1 MTSNESICTIY
12 TVVTQRTQGRFGG
25 KMNIQISNA
34 SNDPIYLQI
43 KNQIKSAIISG
54 KLKPEEQLPSIRYLA
69 KELRI
74 SVITTKRAYDEL
86 EIEGFVNS
94 VQGKGSFVSMQNKEL
109 IREEQLRKVEASL
122 LDAIKQAELAGLSID
137 DLKEILETLG
147 GFEGVERCN

>member
-1 MTSNESICTIY
+1 
-12 TVVTQRTQGRFGG
+12 
-25 KMNIQISNA
+25 MNIQISNA

-147 GFEGVERCN
+147 GFEGVEQCN

>member
-1 MTSNESICTIY
+1 
-12 TVVTQRTQGRFGG
+12 
-25 KMNIQISNA
+25 MNIQISNA

-147 GFEGVERCN
+147 GFEGVE